1 MVVGKTVKMLKKNCK
16 KVYCGTGFKRFED
29 SVKRLTFFLGSK
41 MGNQVGY
48 YEQKNKN
55 SPHN

>member
-29 SVKRLTFFLGSK
+29 SVKRLTFF
-41 MGNQVGY
+41 
-48 YEQKNKN
+48 
-55 SPHN
+55 